1 MHGQIMSDCPEG
13 HSSLG
18 SRELLF
24 ALQFNDELTSVVWC
38 MPDLESSEAT
48 HVLSHSQRK
57 DPYCSSKSR
66 FRNSKIREVASSACG
81 QATRQAGAKGLIEV
95 SGLNRP
101 VVPVARQPDTRLFF

>member
-1 MHGQIMSDCPEG
+1 MFSD
-13 HSSLG
+13 
-18 SRELLF
+18 F
-24 ALQFNDELTSVVWC
+24 
-38 MPDLESSEAT
+38 SEAT

-95 SGLNRP
+95 SGLSRP
-101 VVPVARQPDTRLFF
+101 VVPVARQPDTRLFFRSVEAGSWNSSLEILVIDITYVKNLAH